1 MREFATGEDS
11 KHFSE
16 EEMESV
22 QDLASK
28 VWEVI
33 GWDLEKICGTPEESE
48 LVEEAQS
55 AMKEIAA
62 MVGIPSGDSSEND
75 NQTVPKTFSSEDIQK
90 IRLNLKLIEDV
101 IGWDISTND
110 EEDSR
115 AMEEAKESLSK
126 LKDTF

>member
-1 MREFATGEDS
+1 MREFETGEDS
-11 KHFSE
+11 RHFPE
-16 EEMESV
+16 EEMEGV
-22 QDLASK
+22 QDLTNK

-33 GWDLEKICGTPEESE
+33 GWDLEKICGTPEERE

-62 MVGIPSGDSSEND
+62 MVGITSGGSSENP
-75 NQTVPKTFSSEDIQK
+75 NQTVPKTFSLEDIQK
-90 IRLNLKLIEDV
+90 IRLKLKPIEDV

-110 EEDSR
+110 EEDAR
-115 AMEEAKESLSK
+115 MMEEARESLSK